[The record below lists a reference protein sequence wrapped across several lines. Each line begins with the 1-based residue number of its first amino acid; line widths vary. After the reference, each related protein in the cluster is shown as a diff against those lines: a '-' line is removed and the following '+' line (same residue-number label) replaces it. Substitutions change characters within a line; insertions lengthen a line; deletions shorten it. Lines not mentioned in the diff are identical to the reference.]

1 MKNTETVI
9 GSYPFCNTGSVLVH
23 AIDEAEDRV
32 LASINGQDAA
42 WCDVTEEYVEATEE
56 LECGFRFGK
65 WFIPFCEVM
74 RV

>member
-9 GSYPFCNTGSVLVH
+9 GAYLFCNTGSVLVH
-23 AIDEAEDRV
+23 AIDGDRV
-32 LASINGQDAA
+32 LASINGEDAA

-65 WFIPFCEVM
+65 RFIPFSEVM

>member
-9 GSYPFCNTGSVLVH
+9 GSYPFSNTGSVLVH
-23 AIDEAEDRV
+23 AIDGDRV
-32 LASINGQDAA
+32 LASINGEDAA

-65 WFIPFCEVM
+65 CFIPFSEVM

>member
-1 MKNTETVI
+1 MKNSETIV
-9 GSYPFCNTGSVLVH
+9 GVYTFCNTGSVLVH
-23 AIDEAEDRV
+23 AIDGDRV
-32 LASINGQDAA
+32 LASINGEDAA

-65 WFIPFCEVM
+65 WFIPFSEVM

>member
-1 MKNTETVI
+1 MKNTETIV
-9 GSYPFCNTGSVLVH
+9 GVYTFCNTGSVLVH
-23 AIDEAEDRV
+23 AIDGDRV
-32 LASINGQDAA
+32 LASINGEDAA

-65 WFIPFCEVM
+65 WFIPFSEVM

>member
-1 MKNTETVI
+1 MKNTETII
-9 GSYPFCNTGSVLVH
+9 GVYTFCNTGSVLVH
-23 AIDEAEDRV
+23 AIDGDRV
-32 LASINGQDAA
+32 LASINGEDAA

-65 WFIPFCEVM
+65 WFIPFSEVM

>member
-23 AIDEAEDRV
+23 AIDGDRV
-32 LASINGQDAA
+32 LASINGEDAA

-56 LECGFRFGK
+56 LEFGFRFGK
-65 WFIPFCEVM
+65 WFIPFSEVM

>member
-9 GSYPFCNTGSVLVH
+9 GSYPFSNTGSVLVH
-23 AIDEAEDRV
+23 AIDGDRV
-32 LASINGQDAA
+32 LASINGEDAA

-65 WFIPFCEVM
+65 WFIPFSEVM

>member
-1 MKNTETVI
+1 MKNSETIV
-9 GSYPFCNTGSVLVH
+9 GVYTFCNTGSVLVH
-23 AIDEAEDRV
+23 AIDGDRV
-32 LASINGQDAA
+32 LASINGKDAA

-65 WFIPFCEVM
+65 WFIPFSEVM